1 MEPFGNLMVNQPIQ
15 VNPGI
20 IRFRAFLKVKV
31 GMVGDLV
38 SGITWFLSIDK
49 DRCLF
54 VKPNDSWSLRR
65 SRDLFWF
72 RVQQGT

>member
-1 MEPFGNLMVNQPIQ
+1 MEPFANLMAYQPVQ

-20 IRFRAFLKVKV
+20 IRFGAFLKVKV

-38 SGITWFLSIDK
+38 SGITWFLRIDE

-54 VKPNDSWSLRR
+54 VKPNDSWSFRRIWDLLRF
-65 SRDLFWF
+65 S
-72 RVQQGT
+72 VQ

>member
-1 MEPFGNLMVNQPIQ
+1 MKPFRNLMVNQSLQ

-31 GMVGDLV
+31 GMVGDPV
-38 SGITWFLSIDK
+38 SGITWFVRIDEE
-49 DRCLF
+49 RCLF

-65 SRDLFWF
+65 SRDLFGF
-72 RVQQGT
+72 RVQQGA

>member
-1 MEPFGNLMVNQPIQ
+1 MESFGDLMANQPIQ

-38 SGITWFLSIDK
+38 SGITWFLRIDE

-54 VKPNDSWSLRR
+54 VKPNDSWAFRR
-65 SRDLFWF
+65 FRDLIGFC
-72 RVQQGT
+72 VQEGA